1 MYCLAMTPKVALLG
15 FALVLGACGADDAQ
29 TPAPSP
35 NGSTPPAATSEPSL
49 PRLAAGP
56 HLGMITGFDPL
67 NDQRAEQAA
76 LRYEQARTS
85 GASIGRVQ
93 IDWAELE
100 TAPGEYDEQ
109 ALADAFADPGLEGM
123 NLVVLLSTLDSE
135 GLTIPDYLVE
145 DGLLRD
151 GLTLSSPEV
160 VNAFTAFLDW
170 LGPQLTQRDVWLLS
184 VLNEPIGAVENGVVA
199 EEDTVAFYSAALDQW
214 NSAVPDIG
222 ISGTFT
228 VSGPSGIPDFFEA
241 VRSRSDIIS
250 FNYYCLTEDIQVTGP
265 DAWATRLAKMK
276 ADAGDREI
284 FIQELGC
291 PVGYSP
297 QAQPTSTGGSLENQ
311 VQFFEF
317 FGEAFANDP
326 QMRAATMFQL
336 YDWSP
341 ELAKMFGDSV
351 RDEGATL
358 AGDRL
363 EEWLA
368 TSGFLRW
375 SDSFERPAWQT
386 WLAQLERVRSAREQ

>member
-1 MYCLAMTPKVALLG
+1 MTHKTCLAAFLATAL
-15 FALVLGACGADDAQ
+15 AACGVDEITVND
-29 TPAPSP
+29 PAPSP
-35 NGSTPPAATSEPSL
+35 PVSSDPTTPTTPAL

-67 NDQRAEQAA
+67 DADRAEQAA

-93 IDWAELE
+93 IDWSELE
-100 TAPGEYDEQ
+100 TAPGEYDAQ
-109 ALADAFADPGLEGM
+109 ALADAFEDPGLEGM

-135 GLTIPDYLVE
+135 GLTVPDYLV
-145 DGLLRD
+145 DNGQLRD

-160 VNAFTAFLDW
+160 VDAFSAFLDW

-199 EEDTVAFYSAALDQW
+199 EEDTVVFYSAALDQW
-214 NSAVPDIG
+214 NLEVPEIG
-222 ISGTFT
+222 ITGTFT
-228 VSGPSGIPDFFEA
+228 ISGPAGIPDFFEA
-241 VRSRSDIIS
+241 VRSRSDIVS
-250 FNYYCLTEDIQVTGP
+250 FNYYCLTGDIQVTGA
-265 DAWATRLAKMK
+265 DAWADRLAQMK
-276 ADAGDREI
+276 EDAADREI

-297 QAQPTSTGGSLENQ
+297 QNQATTTGGSLENQ
-311 VQFFEF
+311 VEFFEY
-317 FGEAFANDP
+317 FGEVFATDP
-326 QMRAATMFQL
+326 QLRAATMFQL

-341 ELAKMFGDSV
+341 QLAKRFGDSV

-386 WLAQLERVRSAREQ
+386 WLAQLEQVRAAREQ